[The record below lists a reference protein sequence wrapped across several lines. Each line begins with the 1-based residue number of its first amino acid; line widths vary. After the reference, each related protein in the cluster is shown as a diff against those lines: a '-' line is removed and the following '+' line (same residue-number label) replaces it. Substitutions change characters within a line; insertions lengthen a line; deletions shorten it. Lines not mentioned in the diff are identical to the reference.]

1 MKWRSRKKNEKR
13 RNDYRCVRQQGGYE
27 VIIMNYIPVTEN
39 DKRNMLRHI
48 GVNSINDLLIELKPS
63 IADSGEL
70 GLSNPMSE
78 LELLE
83 HMKRLSE
90 KNNLMK
96 YFIGAGAY
104 NHYVPAAVNHL
115 LMRGEFLT
123 GYTPYQAEMSQG
135 TLQAMYEFQSF
146 ICLLTGMDVANASMY
161 DGSSALAEAVLLSS
175 SYNGRNGVFVN
186 NGLNPQYAE
195 VLKTY
200 CEGADLEIVNKINEK
215 TTCVIGQN
223 PDFYG
228 NLENLEYLSDRA
240 HKVGALFITCVVE
253 PTSLAI
259 VQPPGY
265 YGADLVVGEGQS
277 FGIPINF
284 GGPYLGFLG
293 VKDFLL
299 KKIPGR
305 IAGMTA
311 DSKGRKGFVLTF
323 QAREQHIRR
332 ERATSNITTNVELMA
347 IASTIYLSLMGRT
360 GLKNVA
366 KLCYSRAHLLQEK
379 LAKMDFKLLND
390 KPFYNEF
397 LVRAPSGSSKDILS
411 HLLKKGILGGLHL
424 DHDNIL
430 ICCTEMNSLQ
440 DIESYASIINERMLL
455 K

>member
-1 MKWRSRKKNEKR
+1 
-13 RNDYRCVRQQGGYE
+13 
-27 VIIMNYIPVTEN
+27 MNYIPATEN
-39 DKRNMLRHI
+39 DKKNMLKQI
-48 GVNSINDLLIELKPS
+48 GVKSVNELLIDSKPQ
-63 IADSGEL
+63 IGENTNL
-70 GLSNPMSE
+70 GLSRPMSE

-90 KNNLMK
+90 KNRLMK

-123 GYTPYQAEMSQG
+123 GYTPYQAEMNQG
-135 TLQAMYEFQSF
+135 TLQATYEFQSF

-175 SYNGRNGVFVN
+175 SYNGRNRVFIKS
-186 NGLNPQYAE
+186 GLNPQYYE

-200 CEGADLEIVNKINEK
+200 CAGANLEIVNEIDEK
-215 TTCVIGQN
+215 TSCVVTQN

-228 NLENLEYLSDRA
+228 NLENLQYLSDKA
-240 HKVGALFITCVVE
+240 HQAGALFVTCVIE

-259 VQPPGY
+259 IQPPGY
-265 YGADLVVGEGQS
+265 FGADIVAGEGQS

-284 GGPYLGFLG
+284 GGPYLGFLA

-305 IAGMTA
+305 IAGMTT
-311 DSKGRKGFVLTF
+311 DSKGNKGFVLTL

-347 IASTIYLSLMGRT
+347 IASTIYLALMGRS

-379 LAKMDFKLLND
+379 LVTMGFIPMNN

-397 LVRAPSGSSKDILS
+397 VIHTPSGTLEDMLS
-411 HLLKKGILGGLHL
+411 NLLKEGILGGLQL
-424 DHDNIL
+424 DDDNIL
-430 ICCTEMNSLQ
+430 ICCTEMNSVHDIATYISVIKETMFLQ
-440 DIESYASIINERMLL
+440 
-455 K
+455 

>member
-1 MKWRSRKKNEKR
+1 
-13 RNDYRCVRQQGGYE
+13 
-27 VIIMNYIPVTEN
+27 MNYIPATEN
-39 DKRNMLRHI
+39 DKKNMLKQIGVKSVNELLIDSKPHI
-48 GVNSINDLLIELKPS
+48 GENTN
-63 IADSGEL
+63 L
-70 GLSNPMSE
+70 GLSRPMSE

-90 KNNLMK
+90 KNRLMK

-123 GYTPYQAEMSQG
+123 GYTPYQAEMNQG

-146 ICLLTGMDVANASMY
+146 ICLLTGMDFANASMY

-175 SYNGRNGVFVN
+175 SYNGRNRVFIN
-186 NGLNPQYAE
+186 SGLNPQYYE

-200 CEGADLEIVNKINEK
+200 CAGANLEIVNEIDEK
-215 TTCVIGQN
+215 TTCVVTQN

-228 NLENLEYLSDRA
+228 NLENLQYLSDKA
-240 HKVGALFITCVVE
+240 HQAGALFVTCVIE

-259 VQPPGY
+259 IQPPGY
-265 YGADLVVGEGQS
+265 FGADIVAGEGQS

-284 GGPYLGFLG
+284 GGPYLGFLA

-305 IAGMTA
+305 IAGMTT
-311 DSKGRKGFVLTF
+311 DSNGSKGFVLTL

-347 IASTIYLSLMGRT
+347 IASTIYLALMGRS

-379 LAKMDFKLLND
+379 LVTMGFIPMNN

-397 LVRAPSGSSKDILS
+397 VIHTPSGTLEDMLS
-411 HLLKKGILGGLHL
+411 NLLKEGILGGLQL
-424 DHDNIL
+424 DDDNIL
-430 ICCTEMNSLQ
+430 ICCTEMNSVHDIATYISVIKETMFLQ
-440 DIESYASIINERMLL
+440 
-455 K
+455 

>member
-1 MKWRSRKKNEKR
+1 
-13 RNDYRCVRQQGGYE
+13 
-27 VIIMNYIPVTEN
+27 MNYIPATEN
-39 DKRNMLRHI
+39 DKRDMLKQI
-48 GVNSINDLLIELKPS
+48 GVKSVNELLVDLKPQ
-63 IADSGEL
+63 IGENHNL
-70 GLSNPMSE
+70 GFSKPTSE
-78 LELLE
+78 FELLE
-83 HMKRLSE
+83 HMKKLSQR
-90 KNNLMK
+90 NRLMK

-104 NHYVPAAVNHL
+104 NHYVPAAINHI

-123 GYTPYQAEMSQG
+123 GYTPYQAEMNQG
-135 TLQAMYEFQSF
+135 TLQATYEFQSF

-175 SYNGRNGVFVN
+175 SYNGRNGVYVK
-186 NGLNPQYAE
+186 NGLNPQYNE

-200 CEGADLEIVNKINEK
+200 CEGANLEIVNEIDGK
-215 TTCVIGQN
+215 TSCVVAQN

-228 NLENLEYLSDRA
+228 NLENLQYLSDQA
-240 HKVGALFITCVVE
+240 HKAGALFVTCVVE

-265 YGADLVVGEGQS
+265 YGADIVVGEGQS

-284 GGPYLGFLG
+284 GGPYLGFLA

-305 IAGMTA
+305 IAGMTT
-311 DSKGRKGFVLTF
+311 DSKGSKGFVLTL

-347 IASTIYLSLMGRT
+347 IASTIYMALMGRS
-360 GLKNVA
+360 GLRNVA

-379 LAKMDFKLLND
+379 LATMGLKPMND

-397 LVRAPSGSSKDILS
+397 VVGVPSGTSKNMLS
-411 HLLKKGILGGLHL
+411 NLLKEGILGGLQL
-424 DHDNIL
+424 DDDNIL
-430 ICCTEMNSLQ
+430 ICCTEMNSVQ
-440 DIESYASIINERMLL
+440 DISTYTSVIKETMFSQ
-455 K
+455 

>member
-1 MKWRSRKKNEKR
+1 
-13 RNDYRCVRQQGGYE
+13 
-27 VIIMNYIPVTEN
+27 MNYIPVTEN
-39 DKRNMLRHI
+39 DKKDMLKQI
-48 GVNSINDLLIELKPS
+48 GVKSVDELLADLKPQ
-63 IADSGEL
+63 IHENTNL
-70 GLSNPMSE
+70 GLSKPMSE

-96 YFIGAGAY
+96 YFIGAGSY

-123 GYTPYQAEMSQG
+123 GYTPYQAEMNQG

-161 DGSSALAEAVLLSS
+161 DGSTALAEAVLLST
-175 SYNGRNGVFVN
+175 SYNRRNGVFVK
-186 NGLNPQYAE
+186 NGLNPQYKE

-200 CEGADLEIVNKINEK
+200 CEGADLEFANEINDN
-215 TTCVIGQN
+215 TTCVVAQN
-223 PDFYG
+223 PDYYG
-228 NLENLEYLSDRA
+228 NLENLQYLSDKAHRA
-240 HKVGALFITCVVE
+240 GALFVTCVVE

-265 YGADLVVGEGQS
+265 YGADIAVGEGQS

-293 VKDFLL
+293 VKAFLL

-305 IAGMTA
+305 IAGMTT
-311 DSKGRKGFVLTF
+311 DSIGRKGFVLTF

-347 IASTIYLSLMGRT
+347 IASTIYMALMGRT
-360 GLKNVA
+360 GLKKVA
-366 KLCYSRAHLLQEK
+366 KLCYSGAHLLQRK
-379 LAKMDFKLLND
+379 LAKMGFALLND

-397 LVRAPSGSSKDILS
+397 LVRAPSGSSENVLS
-411 HLLKKGILGGLHL
+411 NLLKEGILGGLHL

-440 DIESYASIINERMLL
+440 DIASYASIIKETILS

>member
-1 MKWRSRKKNEKR
+1 
-13 RNDYRCVRQQGGYE
+13 
-27 VIIMNYIPVTEN
+27 MNYIPATEK
-39 DKRNMLRHI
+39 DKKYMLKQI
-48 GVNSINDLLIELKPS
+48 GVKTVNELLIDLKPQ
-63 IADSGEL
+63 IGENANL
-70 GLSNPMSE
+70 GLSRPMSE

-90 KNNLMK
+90 KNRVMK

-104 NHYVPAAVNHL
+104 NHYVPAAINHI

-123 GYTPYQAEMSQG
+123 GYTPYQAEMNQG

-161 DGSSALAEAVLLSS
+161 DGSSALAEAILLSS
-175 SYNGRNGVFVN
+175 SYNGRNGVFIKS
-186 NGLNPQYAE
+186 GLNPQYNE

-200 CEGADLEIVNKINEK
+200 CEGANLEIVDQIDEK
-215 TTCVIGQN
+215 TSCVIVQN

-228 NLENLEYLSDRA
+228 NIENLQHLSDKA
-240 HKVGALFITCVVE
+240 HKTGALFVTCVIE

-259 VQPPGY
+259 FQPPGY
-265 YGADLVVGEGQS
+265 YGADIVAGEGQS

-284 GGPYLGFLG
+284 GGPYLGFLA

-305 IAGMTA
+305 IAGMTT
-311 DSKGRKGFVLTF
+311 DSKGSKGFVLTL

-347 IASTIYLSLMGRT
+347 IASTIYMALMGRS

-366 KLCYSRAHLLQEK
+366 KLCYSRAHLLKEK
-379 LAKMDFKLLND
+379 LVTMGFKPMND

-397 LVRAPSGSSKDILS
+397 VVAVPSGSSENMLS
-411 HLLKKGILGGLHL
+411 NLLNEGILGGLQL
-424 DHDNIL
+424 DDDNIL
-430 ICCTEMNSLQ
+430 ICCTEMNSVQ
-440 DIESYASIINERMLL
+440 DIETYISVIKETMFSQ
-455 K
+455 

>member
-1 MKWRSRKKNEKR
+1 
-13 RNDYRCVRQQGGYE
+13 
-27 VIIMNYIPVTEN
+27 MNYIPVTEN
-39 DKRNMLRHI
+39 DKKVMLKQI
-48 GVNSINDLLIELKPS
+48 GVKSVDELLADLKPQ
-63 IADSGEL
+63 IHENTNL
-70 GLSNPMSE
+70 GLSKPMSE

-96 YFIGAGAY
+96 YFIGAGSY

-123 GYTPYQAEMSQG
+123 GYTPYQAEMNQG

-161 DGSSALAEAVLLSS
+161 DGSTALAEAVLLST
-175 SYNGRNGVFVN
+175 SYNRRNGVFVK
-186 NGLNPQYAE
+186 NGLNPQYKE

-200 CEGADLEIVNKINEK
+200 CEGADLEIVNEINEN
-215 TTCVIGQN
+215 TTCVVAQN

-228 NLENLEYLSDRA
+228 NLENLQYLSDKAHRA
-240 HKVGALFITCVVE
+240 GALFVTCVVE

-265 YGADLVVGEGQS
+265 YGADIAVGEGQS

-293 VKDFLL
+293 VKAFLL

-305 IAGMTA
+305 IAGMTT

-347 IASTIYLSLMGRT
+347 IASTIYMALMGRT
-360 GLKNVA
+360 GLKKVA
-366 KLCYSRAHLLQEK
+366 KLCYSGAHLLQRK
-379 LAKMDFKLLND
+379 LAKMGFKLLND

-397 LVRAPSGSSKDILS
+397 LVRAPSGSSENVLS
-411 HLLKKGILGGLHL
+411 NLLKEGILGGLHL
-424 DHDNIL
+424 DQDNIL

-440 DIESYASIINERMLL
+440 DIASYASIIKETILS